1 MTARKDE
8 RTTAV
13 VGGSGDRQARRFE
26 FAHRTKPTKKDDM
39 MKLQTPKQKE
49 RAQRDAAIYNEYKR
63 LAKNPENAKGAI
75 DEYLATKYGLC
86 EASIY
91 KACKRVEAR
100 LAAKKYYG
108 DDDSR
113 AE

>member
-1 MTARKDE
+1 LTARKDE
-8 RTTAV
+8 Q
-13 VGGSGDRQARRFE
+13 GGDRQARRPE
-26 FAHRTKPTKKDDM
+26 FAHRTKPKKKDDM

-75 DEYLATKYGLC
+75 DEYLASKYGLC

>member
-1 MTARKDE
+1 
-8 RTTAV
+8 
-13 VGGSGDRQARRFE
+13 
-26 FAHRTKPTKKDDM
+26 M

-49 RAQRDAAIYNEYKR
+49 RAQRDAAIYTEYKR
-63 LAKNPENAKGAI
+63 LAKNPDNAKGAI
-75 DEYLATKYGLC
+75 DEYLAAKYGLC

-91 KACKRVEAR
+91 KARKRVEAR
-100 LAAKKYYG
+100 LAAKNKLYYG

>member
-8 RTTAV
+8 R
-13 VGGSGDRQARRFE
+13 SGDRQARSFE
-26 FAHRTKPTKKDDM
+26 CSHRTKPTKKDDM

-49 RAQRDAAIYNEYKR
+49 RAQRDAAIYTEYKR

-75 DEYLATKYGLC
+75 DMYLAAKYGLC

-108 DDDSR
+108 DDDGR